1 MSTALVKFQ
10 VRTDT
15 AANWSAANPV
25 LLAGEPGHESDT
37 GRVKYGDGVRSWS
50 SLPYASGVSLSSAAP
65 STIGS
70 SSAGSSTTAARSDHS
85 HALPSLLAPTTLQVS
100 SNASVGGSL
109 TVTGSLIGGS
119 HQHSASAITNFSEA
133 VEDAVASILVAG
145 TNVQIAHDD
154 VNNKITLTALG
165 GADVVTSVN
174 SRTGQVVLEAADIGA
189 AAANHTHSITTLTG
203 FPTPPADG
211 KFLATTASGLEW
223 QTPAAATIPDGDKGD
238 IVVSSSGASWLID
251 GSVLSAFGRTLIDD
265 ADATQALAT
274 LGAATATHTHDSR
287 YYTHAQ
293 IDSFLTQKQAAGT
306 YATLVDGKIPAA
318 QLPAYVDDV
327 LEVPAFTDLPPT
339 GEAGKIYVTTNTNKS
354 YRWSGS
360 QYIELSSPLQV
371 SATDRLLGRTSAG
384 AGTVEE
390 IVCTPFARTVLDDL
404 DAQGV
409 RQTLALGTLATV
421 SPTGTAGSTN
431 YLRGDGSWS
440 SIAASHITSGTIGTA
455 RLGSGTASNS
465 TFLRGD
471 GTWAEPPKGVTDGDK
486 GDIVV
491 SLSGESWQFDAS
503 VVTSFARTV
512 LQATDA
518 DAARAALLAVGS
530 DPTLAGGGTAITNV
544 VAMPSADFE
553 ALAAVDEDTLYII
566 NDGGS
571 LVVDGTGRLRE
582 PLAFT
587 EAPPAIATI
596 SGNEVRISADTN
608 GGAGVTYQW
617 QKRERDSLAWENV
630 TNGGKYTGATSR
642 SLVITGVDISDHL
655 DEYRVVASDAET
667 DGTATSGGSLVVSS
681 GWEFLSQPVDTE
693 MPYADT
699 LTFDPPLSVTLTTGS
714 NVPGRFAYQWQL
726 AREEEVVTWRDSNR
740 APLAVNL
747 NSSITADFD
756 KPTLTTLNMAALL
769 SALNWTKDDLARRP
783 SDIAGVEDHVIF
795 LACRVEDRMTPATI
809 VGTGSGQMHYTRYA
823 KITLTPNSSAAIVT
837 QPANAAIASGGT
849 ASMFVEYDQ
858 PSVVEWRRISLAGID
873 EPALRAGVTAA
884 YSFPNPA
891 YRSTLT
897 LTGLTGNE
905 AGEQFYA
912 RITTSAGTVTS
923 SAALL
928 TASAAVVTAQ
938 PQSVTAIAGENVTFT
953 AGFSSVTAGATV
965 QWQRRASDSVAW
977 QNISGATSTTLTLT
991 SVAVADAGHQFRMV
1005 VTVSGVSTET
1015 VEAYLTVLSQRD
1027 LTDPEFQQQL
1037 LDATIES
1044 NGGYTGTATSSL
1056 LTGATQVNHYACL
1069 GVEYPDGTFDVRALV
1084 NGQTTGAFG
1093 ERLDTLRYF
1102 PAGAFTS
1109 YRVSTTL
1116 AKNATVRLF
1125 ITTNPYQATANP
1137 SAASGTR
1144 SPFLQR
1150 NISNTLWDRSN
1161 GPAVWA
1167 YSTTDSI
1174 SGSTFQVPYPP
1185 YGFAASQSASVTV
1198 MPRRP
1203 FYGPAHRGGVWFVPQ
1218 SYYFSGAAKANGTC
1232 VFVPTA
1238 APYSV
1243 DSAGHTQ
1250 WGLGTIA
1257 HDTYLYSEDEGATW
1271 TTYRFPQALRPR
1283 SVVNFKGSFY
1293 VMHPHPSGYQSALV
1307 SSDGKSWTWTGW
1319 NFGACQPDA
1328 FPVLAGA
1335 ANGRLW
1341 VRFGPS
1347 ASPSTVL
1354 PSLWSWDGTTSFTAT
1369 LPSLALHASTATIWR
1384 NGGWVTTNVH
1394 IIPPDSG
1401 IVQYVHGQYTY
1412 GHCYS
1417 ADGRTWSP
1425 IGSAGVRL
1433 YQTESYVRPFNATAV
1448 TLPDASQNYTLLHD
1462 GTNWWTAAPGSI
1474 QLGRTVLTGLSQNL
1488 NPAFGGDVGIQVGQ
1502 SLYGQSATGS
1512 PAAYSVIEIDIQNP
1526 RTYRTVQALPDYHS
1540 DVRPWND
1547 NTTSDVYVGGYRYG
1561 PTSESGAA
1569 ATLASKYLDGLDTP
1583 SAVNL
1588 CFTQTKILKLF
1599 RFAPPPPP
1607 RPGGTIPQPPIF

>member
-1 MSTALVKFQ
+1 MSAALVRFQ

-25 LLAGEPGHESDT
+25 LLDGEPGHESDT
-37 GRVKYGDGVRSWS
+37 GRVKYGDGVRNWS
-50 SLPYASGVSLSSAAP
+50 ALPYSSGAALSSSPTTAV
-65 STIGS
+65 GS
-70 SSAGSSTTAARSDHS
+70 NVAGSSTTAARSDHS

-100 SNASVGGSL
+100 SNASIGGSL
-109 TVTGSLIGGS
+109 TVTGSLIGGA
-119 HQHSASAITNFSEA
+119 HQHVASAISNFSEA

-145 TNVQIAHDD
+145 TNVQITHDD
-154 VNNKITLTALG
+154 VANKITLTALG
-165 GADVVTSVN
+165 GSNVVTSVN
-174 SRTGQVVLEAADIGA
+174 SRTGAVTLTAADVGA
-189 AAANHTHSITTLTG
+189 AVANHTHSVSALSD
-203 FPTPPADG
+203 FPTPQADG
-211 KFLATTASGLEW
+211 KFLVSTALGLAW
-223 QTPAAATIPDGDKGD
+223 QTITPGTVADGDKGD
-238 IVVSSSGASWLID
+238 IVVANSGASWSID
-251 GSVLSAFGRTLIDD
+251 SGVLSAFGRTLIDD
-265 ADATQALAT
+265 ADAPKA
-274 LGAATATHTHDSR
+274 
-287 YYTHAQ
+287 
-293 IDSFLTQKQAAGT
+293 
-306 YATLVDGKIPAA
+306 
-318 QLPAYVDDV
+318 
-327 LEVPAFTDLPPT
+327 
-339 GEAGKIYVTTNTNKS
+339 
-354 YRWSGS
+354 
-360 QYIELSSPLQV
+360 
-371 SATDRLLGRTSAG
+371 
-384 AGTVEE
+384 
-390 IVCTPFARTVLDDL
+390 
-404 DAQGV
+404 
-409 RQTLALGTLATV
+409 RQTLELGSLATV
-421 SPTGTAGSTN
+421 SPTGTAS
-431 YLRGDGSWS
+431 
-440 SIAASHITSGTIGTA
+440 A
-455 RLGSGTASNS
+455 S

-471 GTWAEPPKGVTDGDK
+471 GTWSAPPLGVTDGDK

-491 SLSGESWQFDAS
+491 SQSGASWQFDSSS
-503 VVTSFARTV
+503 VTAFSRTV
-512 LQATDA
+512 LQSADA
-518 DAARAALLAVGS
+518 DTARAALKAVGS
-530 DPTLAGGGTAITNV
+530 DPALAGGGTAINNV
-544 VAMPSADFE
+544 VAMPLASFD
-553 ALAAVDEDTLYII
+553 ALANVDAATLYII

-571 LVVDGTGRLRE
+571 LVVDETGRARE

-630 TNGGKYTGATSR
+630 ANGGKYSGATSR
-642 SLVITGVDISDHL
+642 SLVIAGIDISDHL
-655 DEYRVVASDAET
+655 DEYRVVATDAET
-667 DGTATSGGSLVVSS
+667 DGSATSSGSLIVTS
-681 GWEFLSQPVDTE
+681 GWEFLTQPVDTE

-699 LTFDPPLSVTLTTGS
+699 LTFDPPLSVTLTTSS

-747 NSSITADFD
+747 NSSITSDFD

-795 LACRVEDRMTPATI
+795 LACRVEDRMTPAAI

-823 KITLTPNSSAAIVT
+823 KITLTPSATATIIT
-837 QPANAAIASGGT
+837 QPANTAIASGGT
-849 ASMFVEYDQ
+849 ASMFVEYNQ

-897 LTGLTGNE
+897 LTGLNGNE

-912 RITTSAGTVTS
+912 RITNSAGTSTS
-923 SAALL
+923 SSALL
-928 TASAAVVTAQ
+928 TAVAARITAQ
-938 PQSVTAIAGENVTFT
+938 PQSATVIAGQSVTLT
-953 AGFSSVTAGATV
+953 AGFSSATAGATV

-977 QNISGATSTTLTLT
+977 QNISGATTTTLSLG
-991 SVAVADAGHQFRMV
+991 SVSLADAGHQFRMV
-1005 VTVSGVSTET
+1005 VTVSGVPTPT
-1015 VEAYLTVLSQRD
+1015 AEAYLTVISQRD
-1027 LTDPEFQQQL
+1027 LTDPAFQQQL

-1056 LTGATQVNHYACL
+1056 LTGVTQVNHYACL
-1069 GVEYPDGTFDVRALV
+1069 GVEYADGTCDVRALA
-1084 NGQTTGAFG
+1084 NGLTTGAFG
-1093 ERLDTLRYF
+1093 ETLGALRYF
-1102 PAGAFTS
+1102 PAGSYTS

-1137 SAASGTR
+1137 SAATGTR

-1150 NISNTLWDRSN
+1150 NRGNTLWDRAN

-1174 SGSTFQVPYPP
+1174 AGSTFQVPYPP
-1185 YGFAASQSASVTV
+1185 YGFVASQSASVTV

-1238 APYSV
+1238 SPYAIDAS
-1243 DSAGHTQ
+1243 GHTQ

-1271 TTYRFPQALRPR
+1271 TTYRFPQSLRPR

-1319 NFGACQPDA
+1319 NFGACATDA
-1328 FPVLAGA
+1328 FPLLAGA

-1341 VRFGPS
+1341 VRFGGTTGVAESWGGTQYAISQP
-1347 ASPSTVL
+1347 PQ
-1354 PSLWSWDGTTSFTAT
+1354 LWSWDGSSAFTAPLPVLERTST
-1369 LPSLALHASTATIWR
+1369 LVA
-1384 NGGWVTTNVH
+1384 NGQRLDAGH
-1394 IIPPDSG
+1394 FPPDSG
-1401 IVQYVHGQYTY
+1401 IVQHVHGQYTY

-1417 ADGRTWSP
+1417 ADGRTWLP
-1425 IGSAGVRL
+1425 IGSAVAIRADNPYLSGWN
-1433 YQTESYVRPFNATAV
+1433 YVTVGISPFSATAV

-1462 GTNWWTAAPGSI
+1462 GTNWWTATPGAI
-1474 QLGRTVLTGLSQNL
+1474 QLARTVLAGLGQNL

-1502 SLYGQSATGS
+1502 NLYGQSATGI
-1512 PAAYSVIEIDIQNP
+1512 PAAYSIIEIDSQSP

-1561 PTSESGAA
+1561 PTSEGGSATALAA
-1569 ATLASKYLDGLDTP
+1569 KYLNGLDTP
-1583 SAVNL
+1583 TAVNL

-1599 RFAPPPPP
+1599 RYAPPPPP
-1607 RPGGTIPQPPIF
+1607 SRRVDNGIVRLPPRLP